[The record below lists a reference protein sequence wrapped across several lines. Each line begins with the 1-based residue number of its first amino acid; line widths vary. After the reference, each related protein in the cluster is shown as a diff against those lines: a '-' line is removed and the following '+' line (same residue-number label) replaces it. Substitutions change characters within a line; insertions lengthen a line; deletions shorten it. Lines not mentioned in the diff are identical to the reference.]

1 MVWRP
6 TRLRYRTC
14 GYHGRRAATPTLAQ
28 ISANAGCP
36 EGRIANHG
44 INFSVFHIDNHRSV
58 VTILYHSNRLL
69 STRKQNTELASACG
83 SIRRHRAVALGAL
96 LAGNASGMADLL
108 SPLAGLWQILT
119 LIAGPVLSYGYLA
132 LFVTL
137 TRTDAWRHRL
147 QPLAAAGRMALSNYI
162 TQSIICTLIFYSY
175 GLGLFGQVG
184 AFVGLVISVT
194 IWLVQLGV
202 SVVWLKRFRYGPLE
216 WAWRSLT
223 YGKRQTMALL
233 ASRPSAA

>member
-1 MVWRP
+1 M
-6 TRLRYRTC
+6 
-14 GYHGRRAATPTLAQ
+14 Q
-28 ISANAGCP
+28 
-36 EGRIANHG
+36 
-44 INFSVFHIDNHRSV
+44 
-58 VTILYHSNRLL
+58 
-69 STRKQNTELASACG
+69 
-83 SIRRHRAVALGAL
+83 
-96 LAGNASGMADLL
+96 
-108 SPLAGLWQILT
+108 
-119 LIAGPVLSYGYLA
+119 
-132 LFVTL
+132 
-137 TRTDAWRHRL
+137 TDAWRRHL

-223 YGKRQTMALL
+223 YGKRQTMALP

>member
-1 MVWRP
+1 
-6 TRLRYRTC
+6 
-14 GYHGRRAATPTLAQ
+14 
-28 ISANAGCP
+28 
-36 EGRIANHG
+36 
-44 INFSVFHIDNHRSV
+44 V
-58 VTILYHSNRLL
+58 VL
-69 STRKQNTELASACG
+69 S
-83 SIRRHRAVALGAL
+83 AL
-96 LAGNASGMADLL
+96 LAVDASEMADLSSL
-108 SPLAGLWQILT
+108 LAGLWPIPT

-137 TRTDAWRHRL
+137 TRTDAWRRRL

-223 YGKRQTMALL
+223 YGKRQTMALP

>member
-14 GYHGRRAATPTLAQ
+14 GYRGRRAATPTLAQ

-137 TRTDAWRHRL
+137 TRTDAWRHRP
-147 QPLAAAGRMALSNYI
+147 QPLAAMALSNDI
-162 TQSIICTLIFYSY
+162 TLSIICTLIFYSY

-223 YGKRQTMALL
+223 YGKRQTMSLS